1 MTSVDVLIP
10 NAVAHP
16 PRSAS
21 ALPTKFS
28 TCLPESLPSPPESSA
43 RSEQQHG
50 NADIYLVTN
59 APPTDT
65 PNPSPASCT
74 ASLEAGSEKLRKRV
88 DFSPWTVSTD
98 INASEASVKSLP
110 PSRECQSSKSI
121 LKQRPYPTAIQD
133 QVPRRNEDLA
143 TMLDTILRQ
152 LANADRQI
160 RLDAYTTL
168 LSALKAYAELPD
180 SHVTKEKVQALLD
193 FIKRD
198 VTLESGRPM
207 EPLETNLILQALK
220 LLVTIVWTRTLSVH
234 LTDTYRSFIVDHS
247 TRILEERQVSK
258 ALILHH
264 MHLLSTQ
271 DFSNRT
277 MTGARAVRLLE
288 ALKDLPEHVRGNGV
302 ISERLM
308 VYQRILEQVKGTF
321 KARTSCWASQ
331 LLSAMTCSVPDTRKK
346 AIALAHRVAVV
357 LGSSST
363 VATAVGDILDKPGEH
378 DDVLSSVICKR
389 LVRMIKSVDE
399 ARQVPQI
406 WAAVI
411 VLMRGLDHK
420 FHEWHHL
427 HDWLRIIQK
436 CFNCS
441 DSEVRIAANMAWNK
455 LVYVARP
462 YGVTKSFLAK
472 MLIKPLL
479 AQLERPSNEKQSKTT
494 RNSAF
499 AAYCNLLYY
508 SLKPSASFG
517 HYDAVWDEF
526 VVPALRAP
534 FLSNGQNSDRA
545 CRILMALFWREKIS
559 PWREAR
565 VLDAAVIE
573 PEELPLL
580 DCKWIRSRTRSILE
594 IFELLFRSSY
604 WGPAAY
610 PDTAYIAAAW
620 RNFAKALGDACRKEV
635 RSSSET
641 IEAVTHVSMF
651 LTRLCQRSS
660 ATFKEHEDDY
670 ISRYHFICKTML
682 SEFGALA
689 FVEGNLL
696 SAPDNSSLPHNE
708 KSKRKGRP
716 LMIHILEATRN
727 LPSSGKDDVYLNMVF
742 DLLQLTSKSQSSAN
756 GRVHFYKQCAE
767 GVLPGGS
774 VATGERVIWNAMAK
788 LTRSELTNA
797 SLDCVGDIVDV
808 NHLVTN
814 AVRILEF
821 GVPYQSGQPECWAE
835 CWTELLRQS
844 LLVTDGSHQSGLQVT
859 QRLTIFLGDRN
870 SNEGSLCT
878 AILVREFLD
887 VLNSPAS
894 INAHK
899 PNPKRAQREEGDVQ
913 SVYRSLVR
921 LLNVHLSR
929 VYFIGD
935 CCDELVLASVTD
947 AVMALLQR
955 SSTEYRLACLTE
967 MQESLAL
974 WLEDPRRVMTTAS
987 RTGSL
992 KLVQARKLCPVIIGV
1007 LGRLSNEIDL
1017 KLFDGLFAAA
1027 FRTTHRMTI
1036 NQVVKMWNSNY
1047 GPNVS
1052 LEYGNRLKE
1061 ALARLIPFVELELPG
1076 LHDFESNETTLPEL
1090 DYLENLDE
1098 EESTLNVVD
1107 SSKTTK
1113 LVQPVVVPA
1122 AAPTVHQKHRLNAG
1136 ETSTPLEA
1144 AVRARLHHDDSQVH
1158 FVSIES
1164 SPAPGGDAESQN
1176 LTARQKEIRERQ
1188 GGEIALMFPD
1198 LRSSPSCAVQAAR
1211 TPESSKLVLA
1221 SVEDE
1226 VACIGDPATPTLPLR
1241 KILDY
1246 EEAVQ
1251 SSPTPKSKL
1260 QALRFEEIDAPSSPL
1275 SMHGPDDTIDPP
1287 EAIIELGCPDKAQ
1300 DVTKE
1305 KRTGGVGLFD
1315 DIPVQPSS
1323 IGNEME
1329 DVLPTNVED
1338 LDAASLSVKPFHDH
1352 KHLVQILSGD
1362 LREQS
1367 VDFAED
1373 IREAEPQVRNDLASG
1388 EVVMLGSVTDV
1399 VPSDEHIIGK
1409 DAKRTPDQGPEG
1421 ANSLLKVEQDTITD
1435 IIVAGIRPQAD
1446 GSNERRADIIHETA
1460 INPCSP
1466 TEESTKV
1473 YSDDNDF
1480 WSASQLS
1487 QDLERAAS
1495 TVLSQSPEQQPGF
1508 ATSAPAK
1515 RMRSPAAPPKSK
1527 RRKTTGGLVERSSIQ
1542 RLPSSTSAAQ
1552 PSQAAYDC
1560 IEVETP
1566 SSSQPSIRAA
1576 SAASQGPVL
1585 SQPALQPVSQPMKR
1599 GRGRPRKVQ
1608 PQPTMPDP
1616 AEARESLS
1624 ENMKNG
1630 SHERDLPAKACT
1642 SPESG
1647 NQHGPSR
1654 LRPRSGSSRS
1664 YRSDNVDRALNSGAA
1679 SNQNSPPQRR
1689 TMEVKTDDKENRV
1702 SPEEAVE
1709 LLQKALSSLRR
1720 TSMDRSGL
1728 RAIDDLVFE
1737 IRTEAQNA
1745 VQRPPRSGA

>member
-1 MTSVDVLIP
+1 MTSVEVLIP

-21 ALPTKFS
+21 ASPTKLS

-43 RSEQQHG
+43 RSEQQHRS
-50 NADIYLVTN
+50 ADTYLVTN
-59 APPTDT
+59 ALPTDT
-65 PNPSPASCT
+65 PNPSPGSCT
-74 ASLEAGSEKLRKRV
+74 ASLEVGSGKLRKRV

-98 INASEASVKSLP
+98 FTASEASVKSLP

-121 LKQRPYPTAIQD
+121 LKQRPCPTTIQD
-133 QVPRRNEDLA
+133 EAPHRNEDLA

-180 SHVTKEKVQALLD
+180 SHVTKDKVQALLD

-198 VTLESGRPM
+198 VTHETGIPM
-207 EPLETNLILQALK
+207 EPIETNLILQALK
-220 LLVTIVWTRTLSVH
+220 LLVTIVWTKTLSIH
-234 LTDTYRSFIVDHS
+234 LTDTYRSFIVDYS

-288 ALKDLPEHVRGNGV
+288 VLKDLPDHVRGNGV

-321 KARTSCWASQ
+321 KAKPSCWASQ

-363 VATAVGDILDKPGEH
+363 VATAVRDILDKPGEQ
-378 DDVLSSVICKR
+378 DDILSSIICKR

-406 WAAVI
+406 WAAVM

-420 FHEWHHL
+420 FHEWHRL
-427 HDWLRIIQK
+427 PDWLRIIQK

-441 DSEVRIAANMAWNK
+441 DSEVRIAANMAWSK

-462 YGVTKSFLAK
+462 YGVIKSFLAK

-494 RNSAF
+494 RSSAF

-517 HYDAVWDEF
+517 HYDAVWDEY

-534 FLSNGQNSDRA
+534 FLSNEQNSDRA

-559 PWREAR
+559 PWRETR
-565 VLDAAVIE
+565 VLDAALIE

-580 DCKWIRSRTRSILE
+580 DCKWVRSRTHSILE
-594 IFELLFRSSY
+594 IFELLFRSSC
-604 WGPAAY
+604 WGPAIY

-641 IEAVTHVSMF
+641 IEAVTHVSKL

-660 ATFKEHEDDY
+660 AIFKEHEDDY
-670 ISRYHFICKTML
+670 VSRFHFICKTIL
-682 SEFGALA
+682 LEIGALA

-696 SAPDNSSLPHNE
+696 SALDSSSLPHNE
-708 KSKRKGRP
+708 KSKREGRP
-716 LMIHILEATRN
+716 LMIDILEAIRN
-727 LPSSGKDDVYLNMVF
+727 LPSSCKDGVYLNMVF
-742 DLLQLTSKSQSSAN
+742 DLLQLTSKSRSSAN
-756 GRVHFYKQCAE
+756 GRVHFYRQCAE
-767 GVLPGGS
+767 GVLLGGS
-774 VATGERVIWNAMAK
+774 VAAGERVIWNAIAK
-788 LTRSELTNA
+788 LARGELANA
-797 SLDCVGDIVDV
+797 SLDCLGDIADID
-808 NHLVTN
+808 HLVTN

-821 GVPYQSGQPECWAE
+821 GILYQIGQPESWS
-835 CWTELLRQS
+835 ELLRQS

-859 QRLTIFLGDRN
+859 ERLTTFLGDCD

-878 AILVREFLD
+878 AILVREFLE

-894 INAHK
+894 FTVHK
-899 PNPKRAQREEGDVQ
+899 PNPKRAKQAEGDVQ
-913 SVYRSLVR
+913 SVYRSLGR

-929 VYFIGD
+929 LYFIGD

-947 AVMALLQR
+947 AVMSLLQR

-974 WLEDPRRVMTTAS
+974 WLEDQQRLMTTAS
-987 RTGSL
+987 RTSSL
-992 KLVQARKLCPVIIGV
+992 KLIQARKLCPVIIDV
-1007 LGRLSNEIDL
+1007 IGRLSNEIDL
-1017 KLFDGLFAAA
+1017 KSFDGLFAAA
-1027 FRTTHRMTI
+1027 FRTTHRMII
-1036 NQVVKMWNSNY
+1036 NQVVKVWNSNY
-1047 GPNVS
+1047 GPNES
-1052 LEYGNRLKE
+1052 LEYGDRLKE
-1061 ALARLIPFVELELPG
+1061 ALARLIPFVELELPS
-1076 LHDFESNETTLPEL
+1076 LHDFESHDTTLPEL
-1090 DYLENLDE
+1090 DYLENMDE
-1098 EESTLNVVD
+1098 EGSTSNVVD
-1107 SSKTTK
+1107 SSKTAK
-1113 LVQPVVVPA
+1113 PIQPVVVPA
-1122 AAPTVHQKHRLNAG
+1122 AAQTVEQKHRVDARETGTLPKAG
-1136 ETSTPLEA
+1136 
-1144 AVRARLHHDDSQVH
+1144 VRARLHHDDSQVH

-1164 SPAPGGDAESQN
+1164 SPASGRDAESQN
-1176 LTARQKEIRERQ
+1176 LTARQKEVRERQ
-1188 GGEIALMFPD
+1188 GVETALLFPD
-1198 LRSSPSCAVQAAR
+1198 LRSSPYCEIEA
-1211 TPESSKLVLA
+1211 TKTGESSKLVLA
-1221 SVEDE
+1221 SVEDG
-1226 VACIGDPATPTLPLR
+1226 VASIGDPATPTLPSR
-1241 KILDY
+1241 KVLDY

-1251 SSPTPKSKL
+1251 SSPTPKSKQ
-1260 QALRFEEIDAPSSPL
+1260 QALRFEEIDAPSSPP
-1275 SMHGPDDTIDPP
+1275 SMHGPGDTVEQPRKTVQ
-1287 EAIIELGCPDKAQ
+1287 LGCPDEAQ
-1300 DVTKE
+1300 DVAKE
-1305 KRTGGVGLFD
+1305 ESIGDVGLFD
-1315 DIPVQPSS
+1315 DVPIQPSL

-1329 DVLPTNVED
+1329 DVLPTSMED
-1338 LDAASLSVKPFHDH
+1338 LDAASLSVKPSHDH
-1352 KHLVQILSGD
+1352 KHLVQMFSDD
-1362 LREQS
+1362 LPEQT

-1373 IREAEPQVRNDLASG
+1373 ILEAEPQVGNDLTSG
-1388 EVVMLGSVTDV
+1388 EVVMSGSVTNI
-1399 VPSDEHIIGK
+1399 VPSDERIIGK
-1409 DAKRTPDQGPEG
+1409 DVKRTPDQGPEG
-1421 ANSLLKVEQDTITD
+1421 ANSLLKVEDSRTD
-1435 IIVAGIRPQAD
+1435 ITVAGIRPQTD
-1446 GSNERRADIIHETA
+1446 GSNERRADIIHQTA
-1460 INPCSP
+1460 INLCSP
-1466 TEESTKV
+1466 NKESTKV
-1473 YSDDNDF
+1473 HSDDNDF

-1495 TVLSQSPEQQPGF
+1495 SVPSQSPEQQLEF

-1527 RRKTTGGLVERSSIQ
+1527 RRKTTSDLAECSSTQ
-1542 RLPSSTSAAQ
+1542 RLPSSMPESQ
-1552 PSQAAYDC
+1552 SSQAIYDC

-1576 SAASQGPVL
+1576 SAASQGPVI
-1585 SQPALQPVSQPMKR
+1585 SQPALQPLSQPVKR

-1608 PQPTMPDP
+1608 PQSTMPDP
-1616 AEARESLS
+1616 AEARKSLG

-1630 SHERDLPAKACT
+1630 SHERDLSAKACR

-1647 NQHGPSR
+1647 NQHGPSE
-1654 LRPRSGSSRS
+1654 LRPRLGSSWGHPR
-1664 YRSDNVDRALNSGAA
+1664 DNMDRALSSGTA

-1689 TMEVKTDDKENRV
+1689 SMEVKTDGKENQV

-1745 VQRPPRSGA
+1745 AQRTQRSGT

>member
-1 MTSVDVLIP
+1 MTSVEVLIP
-10 NAVAHP
+10 KAVNHP

-21 ALPTKFS
+21 ASTTKLS

-43 RSEQQHG
+43 RSEQQQR
-50 NADIYLVTN
+50 NADTYPVTN

-74 ASLEAGSEKLRKRV
+74 ASLEAGSGKLRKRV

-98 INASEASVKSLP
+98 ITAPESSVKSLP

-121 LKQRPYPTAIQD
+121 LKQRPCPTAIQD
-133 QVPRRNEDLA
+133 EVPHRNEDLA

-198 VTLESGRPM
+198 VSLESGIPM

-234 LTDTYRSFIVDHS
+234 LTDTYRSFIIDHS

-277 MTGARAVRLLE
+277 MTGARVVRLLE
-288 ALKDLPEHVRGNGV
+288 VLKDLPEHVRGNGV

-308 VYQRILEQVKGTF
+308 IYQRMLEQVKRTF
-321 KARTSCWASQ
+321 KAKSSCWVSQ

-346 AIALAHRVAVV
+346 AIALAQRVAVV

-363 VATAVGDILDKPGEH
+363 VATAVRDTLDNPGEH

-389 LVRMIKSVDE
+389 LVRMLKSLDE

-420 FHEWHHL
+420 FHEWRHL

-462 YGVTKSFLAK
+462 YGVTKSFLAN
-472 MLIKPLL
+472 MLMKPLL

-508 SLKPSASFG
+508 SLKPSEPFG

-641 IEAVTHVSMF
+641 MEAVTHVSMF

-670 ISRYHFICKTML
+670 VSRYHFICKTML
-682 SEFGALA
+682 LEFGALA
-689 FVEGNLL
+689 FVEVNLL
-696 SAPDNSSLPHNE
+696 SAPDSSSLPHNE
-708 KSKRKGRP
+708 KSKGKGRP
-716 LMIHILEATRN
+716 LMIDILEATRN
-727 LPSSGKDDVYLNMVF
+727 LPSSGQDDVYLNMVF
-742 DLLQLTSKSQSSAN
+742 DLLQLTSKSRSSAN
-756 GRVHFYKQCAE
+756 GRVHFYKECAE
-767 GVLPGGS
+767 AVLLAGS
-774 VATGERVIWNAMAK
+774 VATGERVIWNAIAQ
-788 LTRSELTNA
+788 LTRSELANA
-797 SLDCVGDIVDV
+797 SLDCLGDIVDV
-808 NHLVTN
+808 DHLVTN

-821 GVPYQSGQPECWAE
+821 GVPYQSGQPECWS
-835 CWTELLRQS
+835 ELLRQS

-859 QRLTIFLGDRN
+859 DRLIIFLGDRD
-870 SNEGSLCT
+870 SNEVSLCT

-887 VLNSPAS
+887 VLTSPAS
-894 INAHK
+894 INVHK
-899 PNPKRAQREEGDVQ
+899 PNAKRAKREEGDVQ

-929 VYFIGD
+929 VYLLGD

-947 AVMALLQR
+947 AVMSLLQR

-974 WLEDPRRVMTTAS
+974 WLEDQRRLMTTAS

-992 KLVQARKLCPVIIGV
+992 KLVQARKLCPVIIDV

-1036 NQVVKMWNSNY
+1036 NQVVKVWNSNY
-1047 GPNVS
+1047 GPNES
-1052 LEYGNRLKE
+1052 LEYGDRLKE
-1061 ALARLIPFVELELPG
+1061 ALARLIPFVELELPS

-1090 DYLENLDE
+1090 EYLENLDE
-1098 EESTLNVVD
+1098 EGSTSNVVD
-1107 SSKTTK
+1107 SSKTAK

-1122 AAPTVHQKHRLNAG
+1122 ATRTVHQKHRLDSG
-1136 ETSTPLEA
+1136 KTSTPLEA
-1144 AVRARLHHDDSQVH
+1144 GVRARLHHDDSQVH

-1164 SPAPGGDAESQN
+1164 SPAPGRDAESQN

-1198 LRSSPSCAVQAAR
+1198 LRSSPSCAVQAAK
-1211 TPESSKLVLA
+1211 TAESSKLVLA
-1221 SVEDE
+1221 SIEDE

-1251 SSPTPKSKL
+1251 SSPTPKSKQ

-1275 SMHGPDDTIDPP
+1275 SMHGPDDTMDPP
-1287 EAIIELGCPDKAQ
+1287 EATIQLGCPDEVQ

-1338 LDAASLSVKPFHDH
+1338 LDAASLSVKPFQDH
-1352 KHLVQILSGD
+1352 KHLVQIFSGD
-1362 LREQS
+1362 LHEQTA
-1367 VDFAED
+1367 DFAED
-1373 IREAEPQVRNDLASG
+1373 IQEAGPQVRSDLTSG
-1388 EVVMLGSVTDV
+1388 EVVMLCSVTDV
-1399 VPSDEHIIGK
+1399 IPSDEDIIGK
-1409 DAKRTPDQGPEG
+1409 DAKRTCDQGPEG

-1435 IIVAGIRPQAD
+1435 IIVAGIRPPTD
-1446 GSNERRADIIHETA
+1446 RSNERRADIIHETA
-1460 INPCSP
+1460 INLCSP

-1495 TVLSQSPEQQPGF
+1495 SVPSQSPEQQPRF

-1515 RMRSPAAPPKSK
+1515 RMRSPVAPPKSK
-1527 RRKTTGGLVERSSIQ
+1527 RRKTTGGLVERSSTR
-1542 RLPSSTSAAQ
+1542 RLPSSTTESQ

-1566 SSSQPSIRAA
+1566 SSSQSSIRAA

-1585 SQPALQPVSQPMKR
+1585 SQPALQPLSQPVKR

-1608 PQPTMPDP
+1608 PQATMPAP

-1630 SHERDLPAKACT
+1630 SHERDSPAKACT
-1642 SPESG
+1642 SPESSD
-1647 NQHGPSR
+1647 QHGAPQI
-1654 LRPRSGSSRS
+1654 RPRSGSSWS
-1664 YRSDNVDRALNSGAA
+1664 HRSDNVDHALSSGAA

-1689 TMEVKTDDKENRV
+1689 IMEVKTDDKENQV

-1745 VQRPPRSGA
+1745 AQRIPRSGT